1 MSAADQGVRHGGGHA
16 SVRMTGDGGAGPW
29 TVLRL
34 IRWSAD
40 YLSEKGVE
48 SARLDAEHLLAHAL
62 GTSRLQLYLQFDR
75 PLTPDELDLF
85 RPFLRRRAAREP
97 LQYIVGRA
105 AFRELELRTDA
116 RALIP
121 RPETEVLVE
130 KVLEWAR
137 GRADLTAVDVGTGT
151 GCIALSLLK
160 EGPFTHVWGVDP
172 SPDALELAG
181 INAAG
186 VAEATGLALVQG
198 EGLGA
203 LPPGVRVNVVV
214 SNPPYVRED
223 EAAGLQP
230 EIRDHE
236 PHLALFAGADGLAVV
251 RQVVAGAEDRLV
263 AGGLLALEI
272 GAGQGSA
279 VLELVGA
286 SGAFRD
292 AAVHRDLS
300 GKPRIVTAVRRESGA
315 AH

>member
-1 MSAADQGVRHGGGHA
+1 MSSADRGVRHGAGHA
-16 SVRMTGDGGAGPW
+16 PARMTGDGGAGPW

-34 IRWSAD
+34 IRWSAE
-40 YLSEKGVE
+40 YLVEKGVE

-75 PLTPDELDLF
+75 PLTPEELDLF
-85 RPFLRRRAAREP
+85 RPLIRRRAAREP
-97 LQYIVGRA
+97 LQYIVGRT
-105 AFRELELRTDA
+105 AFRELELRTDP

-137 GRADLTAVDVGTGT
+137 GRAGLSAADVGTGT

-160 EGPFTHVWGVDP
+160 EGPFTRVWAVDP
-172 SPDALELAG
+172 SADALELAG
-181 INAAG
+181 INAAA
-186 VAEATGLALVQG
+186 VAEAEGLNLVQG

-203 LPPGVRVNVVV
+203 LPPGVRVDVVV
-214 SNPPYVRED
+214 SNPPYVREA
-223 EAAGLQP
+223 EAGTLQP

-236 PHLALFAGADGLAVV
+236 PHLALFAGSDGLGVI
-251 RQVVAGAEDRLV
+251 RQVVAGAEGRLV
-263 AGGLLALEI
+263 PGGLLALEI
-272 GAGQGSA
+272 GAGQGPA

-300 GKPRIVTAVRRESGA
+300 GKPRIVTAVRREPGA